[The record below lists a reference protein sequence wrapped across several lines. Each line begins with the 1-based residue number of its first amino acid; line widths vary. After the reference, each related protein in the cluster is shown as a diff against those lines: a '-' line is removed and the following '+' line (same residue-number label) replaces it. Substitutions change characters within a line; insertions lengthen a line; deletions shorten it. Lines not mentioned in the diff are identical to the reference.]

1 MDDTAKARTWLR
13 AQRGRLERMATV
25 RKPSK
30 RLVDI
35 QFMDGSVA
43 IQFMDGSVA
52 IQFMMALLL
61 YSS

>member
-1 MDDTAKARTWLR
+1 
-13 AQRGRLERMATV
+13 MATV